1 MTNPEPTIRI
11 KVDVTNPGQFFAC
24 CGLLELA
31 DRLWPGSEGWF
42 EGNPMNGKF
51 CIWAPNGNGS
61 LKALL
66 ETAHKCEFD
75 VGDSSDEETDGDEER
90 AGPVDPII
98 ITSPVQMILD
108 WWSEKSIK
116 PWAGSMKERMIFRA
130 MLRAISIDAPDPFN
144 VEQAVSDPSTDG
156 TATDRRSRKKKP
168 KKREPFY
175 FDSRRGSK
183 SHPRDSGWSP
193 NTHNMEH
200 KCAPAVEALCFIG
213 LQRCRPMPT
222 ERPNTSRY
230 TVWKEHLPV
239 NVIAPI
245 VSGIV
250 PVPRSV
256 TYEFTN
262 FFRTGER
269 KHKAFGEAKCL
280 D

>member
-1 MTNPEPTIRI
+1 LTNLEPTIRVN
-11 KVDVTNPGQFFAC
+11 VDVTNPGQFFAC

-31 DRLWPGSEGWF
+31 DRLWPESEGWF
-42 EGNPMNGKF
+42 DGNPMSSKF
-51 CIWAPNGNGS
+51 CIWVPNGNGS

-66 ETAHKCEFD
+66 KTAHKCEFD
-75 VGDSSDEETDGDEER
+75 VGDSNDEETDGSEER
-90 AGPVDPII
+90 AGPLDPII

-108 WWSEKSIK
+108 WWSEKTIK
-116 PWAGSMKERMIFRA
+116 PWAGSMKERLIFHA
-130 MLRAISIDAPDPFN
+130 MLRAISTDAPDPFN
-144 VEQAVSDPSTDG
+144 VEQAVSDPSTHG
-156 TATDRRSRKKKP
+156 TATNRRNRKKKP

-193 NTHNMEH
+193 DTHNMEH

-222 ERPNTSRY
+222 ERLNTSRY

-239 NVIAPI
+239 NVVAPI

-269 KHKAFGEAKCL
+269 KHKAFGEAKRL

>member
-11 KVDVTNPGQFFAC
+11 YVDVTNPGQFFAC

-31 DRLWPGSEGWF
+31 DRLWTGSEGWF
-42 EGNPMNGKF
+42 EGNPMSGKF
-51 CIWAPNGNGS
+51 CIWTPNGNGS

-66 ETAHKCEFD
+66 ETAHKCEFG
-75 VGDSSDEETDGDEER
+75 VGDSSNEETDGDEER
-90 AGPVDPII
+90 AGSVDPII

-116 PWAGSMKERMIFRA
+116 PWAGSMKERLIFRA

-144 VEQAVSDPSTDG
+144 IEQAVSDPSTDG
-156 TATDRRSRKKKP
+156 AATDRRSRKKKP

-193 NTHNMEH
+193 DTHNMEH

-256 TYEFTN
+256 TYQFTN

-269 KHKAFGEAKCL
+269 KHKAFGEAKRL

>member
-11 KVDVTNPGQFFAC
+11 YVDMTNPGQFFAC

-31 DRLWPGSEGWF
+31 DRLWTGSEGWF
-42 EGNPMNGKF
+42 EGNPMSGKF
-51 CIWAPNGNGS
+51 CIWTPNGNGS

-75 VGDSSDEETDGDEER
+75 VGNSSNEETDGDEER
-90 AGPVDPII
+90 AGSVDPII

-116 PWAGSMKERMIFRA
+116 PWAGSMKERLIFRA

-156 TATDRRSRKKKP
+156 AATDRRSRKKKP

-193 NTHNMEH
+193 DTHNMEH

-239 NVIAPI
+239 NVIAPV

-256 TYEFTN
+256 TYEFIN